1 MESKV
6 LISGNYSFNVKQT
19 TGGAHGSGVNIYL
32 YGCASLV
39 IPMCVV
45 CLCVCLRFQIR
56 AVVKN
61 HMSQASVNLTPIKI
75 AVGLVLI
82 YIAGGVNIYLYGCI
96 SLAPVCAV
104 CQCVCLCDIKSEF

>member
-19 TGGAHGSGVNIYL
+19 TAGAHGSGVNIYL

-45 CLCVCLRFQIR
+45 CLCVCVFLCVLVISNQSSSKKPH
-56 AVVKN
+56 VSDLGKLDTYQN
-61 HMSQASVNLTPIKI
+61 SSG
-75 AVGLVLI
+75 VGI
-82 YIAGGVNIYLYGCI
+82 NIYSRWC
-96 SLAPVCAV
+96 
-104 CQCVCLCDIKSEF
+104 